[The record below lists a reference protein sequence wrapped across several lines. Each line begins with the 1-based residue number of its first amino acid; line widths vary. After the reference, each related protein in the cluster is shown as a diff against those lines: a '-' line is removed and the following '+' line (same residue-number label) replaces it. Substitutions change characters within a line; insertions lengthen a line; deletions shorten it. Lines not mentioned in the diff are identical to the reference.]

1 MATKLAI
8 RHQISDFHGLP
19 LPNHKPTSPTP
30 PHDAVHHSPPPPI
43 VRCPQQWLVCPPPP
57 GWPLIV
63 IPSPHS
69 GVLFC
74 PLPSPKKLNAPEN
87 METPPL
93 IFVVNLA
100 CMCALLI
107 VIIAIGLVYASFA
120 HPGEIYTSA
129 IVLLLCV

>member
-1 MATKLAI
+1 MDCHYPTI
-8 RHQISDFHGLP
+8 NPP
-19 LPNHKPTSPTP
+19 LPP
-30 PHDAVHHSPPPPI
+30 PLMMQYISPPPPNCKMPPTM
-43 VRCPQQWLVCPPPP
+43 VGVPPPPP

-74 PLPSPKKLNAPEN
+74 PLPSPKKLNVPEN